1 MIFSFFQNRIIAFP
15 FYRIGNT
22 LFFDLYKNAFQT
34 HTTPIFSKCLCA
46 KELNNQSYS
55 REIKT
60 RIRIAVLSD
69 FIDTTG
75 GECYN
80 PARMTGMA
88 EKASSAAMGWRDR
101 VRAFLYG
108 MMNYEFE
115 RHTVEMRANL
125 DTLFMALTFGDMLGL
140 PIIPPFYTLRIL
152 PYIVPNINTWKRRTL
167 REREFSEDHDMDL
180 HGI

>member
-1 MIFSFFQNRIIAFP
+1 
-15 FYRIGNT
+15 
-22 LFFDLYKNAFQT
+22 
-34 HTTPIFSKCLCA
+34 
-46 KELNNQSYS
+46 
-55 REIKT
+55 
-60 RIRIAVLSD
+60 
-69 FIDTTG
+69 
-75 GECYN
+75 
-80 PARMTGMA
+80 MTGMA

-152 PYIVPNINTWKRRTL
+152 PYIVPNINTWKRRTHELNTRQSYGHRLPDYRPHL
-167 REREFSEDHDMDL
+167 RRPFYL
-180 HGI
+180 RRN